1 MSPCRRKRHPQRFVR
16 PFGDFV
22 WPKRT
27 RRARRFVVPQRTRRD
42 ARIARREDLHRARFR
57 AKPKSGSESRFPP
70 FLSARGLLPMHDF
83 ELHQFKTDINLVQYA
98 IDRYGYQRDRR
109 ESSRASHVLRRAA
122 TNDKIIVRRAPD
134 GHWTY
139 FSVRD
144 DRDHGTIIDFV
155 QARGRHDSLG
165 HVREELRQWLGTA
178 RPWRDSPCPARRPD
192 PPTLT
197 RSRRPSRAAS
207 RADNCP
213 YLNARGIRPETLRH
227 PRFAGRWGLGPH
239 GNALFVHTTEA
250 GEVTGYEIKNRGFTG
265 FATGGT
271 KSAWQSAAQPT
282 DGTLVLT
289 ESAIDALSYFQLHP
303 DPIGRTRFLSTG
315 GAPSTRQIELLGPR
329 LRAIAHR
336 AAASWP
342 PSIPMTRGSS
352 SRAGSKTSPASA
364 SLSHL
369 SVTRRRRRRTGT
381 KSFNRSSAPTSAR
394 SHTSDRARPSIAADE
409 AARSPSRSRGCNPR
423 HSPDPFLTPGDPH
436 DRPSRR

>member
-1 MSPCRRKRHPQRFVR
+1 MYDS
-16 PFGDFV
+16 
-22 WPKRT
+22 
-27 RRARRFVVPQRTRRD
+27 
-42 ARIARREDLHRARFR
+42 
-57 AKPKSGSESRFPP
+57 
-70 FLSARGLLPMHDF
+70 

-109 ESSRASHVLRRAA
+109 ESSRASHVLRRPV
-122 TNDKIIVRRAPD
+122 TNDKIIVRQAAD

-178 RPWRDSPCPARRPD
+178 RPWRDFGVPCAPASPADPD
-192 PPTLT
+192 AIEKAF
-197 RSRRPSRAAS
+197 RAAS

-250 GEVTGYEIKNRGFTG
+250 GDVTGYEIKNRGFTG

-282 DGTLVLT
+282 DRAIVLT
-289 ESAIDALSYFQLHP
+289 ESAVDALSYFQLHP
-303 DPIGRTRFLSTG
+303 DSASRTRFLSTG
-315 GAPSTRQIELLGPR
+315 GAPSTRQVEILERTFAQLPPTTRVVVALDSDDAGAKLASPIADLVR
-329 LRAIAHR
+329 GHNAI
-336 AAASWP
+336 
-342 PSIPMTRGSS
+342 T
-352 SRAGSKTSPASA
+352 
-364 SLSHL
+364 
-369 SVTRRRRRRTGT
+369 
-381 KSFNRSSAPTSAR
+381 F
-394 SHTSDRARPSIAADE
+394 E
-409 AARSPSRSRGCNPR
+409 R
-423 HSPDPFLTPGDPH
+423 HSPAPAKDWNEVLQQVERHYIRSLPDLRRSP
-436 DRPSRR
+436 DRGR

>member
-1 MSPCRRKRHPQRFVR
+1 
-16 PFGDFV
+16 
-22 WPKRT
+22 
-27 RRARRFVVPQRTRRD
+27 
-42 ARIARREDLHRARFR
+42 
-57 AKPKSGSESRFPP
+57 
-70 FLSARGLLPMHDF
+70 MHDF

-178 RPWRDSPCPARRPD
+178 RPWRDVDVPCAPAAPAD
-192 PPTLT
+192 PHAIEKAF
-197 RSRRPSRAAS
+197 RAAT

-315 GAPSTRQIELLGPR
+315 GAPSTRQVELLERVFAQLPPTTRVVAAVDSDDAGAKLASR
-329 LRAIAHR
+329 IADLVRGHNAI
-336 AAASWP
+336 
-342 PSIPMTRGSS
+342 T
-352 SRAGSKTSPASA
+352 
-364 SLSHL
+364 
-369 SVTRRRRRRTGT
+369 
-381 KSFNRSSAPTSAR
+381 F
-394 SHTSDRARPSIAADE
+394 E
-409 AARSPSRSRGCNPR
+409 R
-423 HSPDPFLTPGDPH
+423 HSPAPAKDWNEVLQQVERASIRALARERSRSAF
-436 DRPSRR
+436 DRGR